1 MNNAIK
7 IFTDYRQFQIFIL
20 GIFSGMPLAII
31 YTTLATWMTT
41 IGIDIAI
48 VTTFAIARVFYSL
61 KFLWA
66 PYVDQVNLPI
76 IHRIGHRKSWMFLV
90 SGLIAI
96 VTFSYSQCNPVEFII
111 PVFVLTICLGILSAT
126 LDIFI
131 DAYRIDLFEKDK
143 LSIAAANAVFGYRL
157 GLLVSGAG
165 ALYISDD
172 YGWQLPFVIISMLYI
187 VAMVFILTLGESQA
201 GTRKGNFKYIVFAL
215 IPFLG
220 VGITLYEMGVDSRSA
235 FGNVFELATMVACI
249 LISLKFIFRQ
259 VNSLHFLVGV
269 VLVNLL
275 CFYLYFNP
283 FVYVSNYFGPLYF
296 NPFEHVLN
304 HFGPVCIYLFCLA
317 VIFFIF
323 TWKGSK
329 SGSENLD
336 EISLDSWKSMT
347 IVPFIDFLKRD
358 GAIIIFLAII
368 FYKLGDAFLGV
379 VAYPFYINLGFTP
392 KEISLVAKVFGFFA
406 TISGAYLGGFIM
418 YRFGYFKG
426 LMIGGIAQSITNFAF
441 VWLNHMGHDTNALAV
456 AIAIENI
463 ASGMG
468 DAALVGYLSYLCN
481 KQFSATQYALL
492 SSASG
497 LFSHSIVM
505 FGGKMVKEMG
515 YDMYF
520 TLTVVLAIPG
530 LLLLIYLNKK
540 YGLSNNPSVDQK
552 TSESV

>member
-66 PYVDQVNLPI
+66 PYVDQVNIPI

-96 VTFSYSQCNPVEFII
+96 VTFSYSRCNPVEFII

-131 DAYRIDLFEKDK
+131 DAYRIDLFEKES
-143 LSIAAANAVFGYRL
+143 LSIASANAVFGYRL
-157 GLLVSGAG
+157 GLLISGAG
-165 ALYISDD
+165 ALYMSED
-172 YGWQLPFVIISMLYI
+172 YGWQLPFIVICILYL
-187 VAMVFILTLGESQA
+187 VAMIFILTLNEPKTGA
-201 GTRKGNFKYIVFAL
+201 RKGSFKYILFAL
-215 IPFLG
+215 VPFLG
-220 VGITLYEMGVDSRSA
+220 VGITLYELGLDSRSV
-235 FGNVFELATMVACI
+235 FGYVFKLAIMLSCI
-249 LISLKFIFRQ
+249 LILMKFLFKK
-259 VNSLHFLVGV
+259 VNFLHFLLGV
-269 VLVNLL
+269 VLTKLL
-275 CFYLYFNP
+275 YSYLYFNH
-283 FVYVSNYFGPLYF
+283 FLQVLNNYGPL
-296 NPFEHVLN
+296 
-304 HFGPVCIYLFCLA
+304 CIYLFCLTI
-317 VIFFIF
+317 IFFIF
-323 TWKGSK
+323 TWKDSK
-329 SGSENLD
+329 NRNEDLKG
-336 EISLDSWKSMT
+336 ISLDSWKSMT

-358 GAIIIFLAII
+358 GAMIVFLAII

-406 TISGAYLGGFIM
+406 TVSGAYLGGFIM

-505 FGGKMVKEMG
+505 YGGTMVKEMG

-520 TLTVVLAIPG
+520 TLTVVMAIPG
-530 LLLLIYLNKK
+530 LLLLVYLNKK

>member
-7 IFTDYRQFQIFIL
+7 IFTDYRQFQVFIL

-31 YTTLATWMTT
+31 YTTLVTWMTS

-66 PYVDQVNLPI
+66 PYVDQVNIPI
-76 IHRIGHRKSWMFLV
+76 IHKIGHRKSWMFVV
-90 SGLIAI
+90 SGFIAI
-96 VTFSYSQCNPVEFII
+96 VTFLYSRCNPVEFII

-131 DAYRIDLFEKDK
+131 DAYRIDLFEKES

-157 GLLVSGAG
+157 GLLISGAG
-165 ALYISDD
+165 ALYMAED
-172 YGWQLPFVIISMLYI
+172 YGWKSPFIVICILYL
-187 VAMVFILTLGESQA
+187 VAMIFILTLNEPKTGA
-201 GTRKGNFKYIVFAL
+201 RKGSFKYILFAL

-220 VGITLYEMGVDSRSA
+220 VGITLYELGIDSKVA
-235 FGNVFELATMVACI
+235 FGNVFKLSIMLACI
-249 LISLKFIFRQ
+249 LILMKFVFRK
-259 VNSLHFLVGV
+259 VNFLHFLLGV
-269 VLVNLL
+269 VLAKLL
-275 CFYLYFNP
+275 YFYLYFNP
-283 FVYVSNYFGPLYF
+283 FLHVLSSFGPL
-296 NPFEHVLN
+296 
-304 HFGPVCIYLFCLA
+304 CIYLFCLT

-323 TWKGSK
+323 TWKDSK
-329 SGSENLD
+329 NRNENFKGVSI
-336 EISLDSWKSMT
+336 ESWKSMT

-358 GAIIIFLAII
+358 GAMIVFLAII

-379 VAYPFYINLGFTP
+379 VAYPFYIHLGFSP
-392 KEISLVAKVFGFFA
+392 KEISLTAKVFGFFA

-426 LMIGGIAQSITNFAF
+426 LMIGGISQSITNFAF
-441 VWLNHMGHDTNALAV
+441 VWLNHMGHDTTALAV

-505 FGGKMVKEMG
+505 YGGSMVKQMG

-520 TLTVVLAIPG
+520 SLTVVMAIPG
-530 LLLLIYLNKK
+530 LILLWYLNKK

-552 TSESV
+552 TSDSV